1 MPDPPTRPLL
11 AAWVAM
17 ILILQTCMVEGMEGV
32 SGLRD
37 IASAQSGEGSG
48 MQRIR
53 LRNRFRVAGAGEG
66 GALEGTGDGDIWVPG
81 KARGWWA

>member
-17 ILILQTCMVEGMEGV
+17 VLILQTCAVEGMEGV

-48 MQRIR
+48 MR
-53 LRNRFRVAGAGEG
+53 
-66 GALEGTGDGDIWVPG
+66 
-81 KARGWWA
+81 